1 MEKDITYINNIELNL
16 QVDFT
21 KERKLDNKILEN
33 IAKEVRKIILKA
45 TTKAKSGHPGGS
57 LSSTDI
63 ITYLYFEFLKHNPQN
78 PKWPLRDRFV
88 LSKGH
93 AAPALY
99 AVLALCGYFPV
110 TDLNTLRQIGSHLQG
125 HPDMNKTPGVDMTT
139 GSLGHGIGA
148 GVGMALGLRLS
159 YKDEAPKVIILL
171 GDGETQEGS
180 VWEAFNTAAHYNLSN
195 VCIIMDN
202 NNLQI
207 DGRVDEIMNIYP
219 LMEKLKTFGFNTIE
233 IDGHDFDQIR
243 YAFSLFRMVSDFDK
257 YSLEKQKKTLNILE
271 KNNLKPYR
279 PTFILAKTIKGKGIS
294 FMENEVKYHG
304 KPLSEEEL
312 KQALMEL
319 I

>member
-1 MEKDITYINNIELNL
+1 MEENLTYIDNINLDLNL
-16 QVDFT
+16 DFT
-21 KERKLDNKILEN
+21 QERRLDNKTLEN
-33 IAKEVRKIILKA
+33 IAKEIRKIILKA
-45 TTKAKSGHPGGS
+45 TTRAKSGHPGGS

-99 AVLALCGYFPV
+99 AALALCGYFPV

-159 YKDEAPKVIILL
+159 YKAESPKVVVLL
-171 GDGETQEGS
+171 GDGEAQEGS
-180 VWEAFNTAAHYNLSN
+180 VWEAFHTAAHYNLSN
-195 VCIIMDN
+195 ICIIVDN

-207 DGRVDEIMNIYP
+207 DGRVDDIMNIYP
-219 LMEKLKTFGFNTIE
+219 LMEKLKAFGFNTIE
-233 IDGHDFDQIR
+233 INGHDFDQIR
-243 YAFSLFRMVSDFDK
+243 QALFLFKMVSDFDK
-257 YSLEKQKKTLNILE
+257 YSLEKQKEILNTLE
-271 KNNLKPYR
+271 KYNFKPYR
-279 PTFILAKTIKGKGIS
+279 PTFILAKTIKGKGVS

-304 KPLSEEEL
+304 KPLSEKEL
-312 KQALMEL
+312 QQALKEL
-319 I
+319 V

>member
-1 MEKDITYINNIELNL
+1 LKKDITYIDNVDLNL
-16 QVDFT
+16 DIDFT
-21 KERKLDNKILEN
+21 KKRKLDNRTLEN
-33 IAKEVRKIILKA
+33 IAKEVRKIVLKA
-45 TTKAKSGHPGGS
+45 TTRAKSGHPGGS
-57 LSSTDI
+57 LSAADLL
-63 ITYLYFEFLKHNPQN
+63 TYLYFEFLKHNPQN
-78 PKWPLRDRFV
+78 PKWALRDRFV

-99 AVLALCGYFPV
+99 AILALCKYFPV

-125 HPDMNKTPGVDMTT
+125 HPDMNKTPGIDMTT

-159 YKDEAPKVIILL
+159 YNVDAPKVVVLL
-171 GDGETQEGS
+171 GDGEAQEGS

-195 VCIIMDN
+195 FCVILDN

-219 LMEKLKTFGFNTIE
+219 MMERLKTFGFNTIE
-233 IDGHDFDQIR
+233 IDGHNFDQVR
-243 YAFSLFRMVSDFDK
+243 YALSLFDMVSNFEK
-257 YSLEKQKKTLNILE
+257 YSLEEQKRVLNILE
-271 KNNLKPYR
+271 KHNFKPYR

-304 KPLSEEEL
+304 KPLTEEDLKRALGEL
-312 KQALMEL
+312 K
-319 I
+319 